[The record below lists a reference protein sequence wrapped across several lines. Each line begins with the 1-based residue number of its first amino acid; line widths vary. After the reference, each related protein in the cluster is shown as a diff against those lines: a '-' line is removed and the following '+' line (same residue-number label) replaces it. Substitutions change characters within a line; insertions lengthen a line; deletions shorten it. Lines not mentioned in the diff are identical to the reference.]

1 MNTKTFNSKK
11 NVNFDNKY
19 IIDTI
24 TIEDICKM
32 CNKYIIGSLSV
43 EDIQNMSLEVRTLLI
58 YECLCSRF
66 DEVFEDLK
74 KIKVNS

>member
-1 MNTKTFNSKK
+1 MNTKTINSKK
-11 NVNFDNKY
+11 DFKFDNKY

-24 TIEDICKM
+24 TIEDICNM
-32 CNKYIIGSLSV
+32 CNKYIRGSLSI
-43 EDIQNMSLEVRTLLI
+43 EDIQNMSMDVRTLLI